1 MSKIDRKKTT
11 WTVSPTRKKVI
22 ILILSVN
29 TELGLQS
36 RWMEGWRW
44 REEGGFN
51 VFAGGKKKLGENKKR
66 HTTIEGNMVKLYSP
80 TLHSG

>member
-51 VFAGGKKKLGENKKR
+51 VFAGGKKR
-66 HTTIEGNMVKLYSP
+66 R
-80 TLHSG
+80 

>member
-36 RWMEGWRW
+36 RWTEGWRW
-44 REEGGFN
+44 RKEGRFH
-51 VFAGGKKKLGENKKR
+51 VFAGEKK
-66 HTTIEGNMVKLYSP
+66 VK
-80 TLHSG
+80 T